1 MGIINNVLFFLLKIT
16 SLILNKLIELRW
28 WGMVGYVLEFRKKFL
43 IIIMKKTIK
52 NYGKSN
58 FKI

>member
-1 MGIINNVLFFLLKIT
+1 MGIINNILFLLLKIT

-28 WGMVGYVLEFRKKFL
+28 WGMVKYVLEFRKKFL

-52 NYGKSN
+52 NYGKRN

>member
-1 MGIINNVLFFLLKIT
+1 MNNILFFLLKIT

-28 WGMVGYVLEFRKKFL
+28 WGMAEYVLEFRKKFL
-43 IIIMKKTIK
+43 INKIRKTIK

>member
-1 MGIINNVLFFLLKIT
+1 MRNILFLLLKIT

-28 WGMVGYVLEFRKKFL
+28 WVMVEYVLRFRKKFL
-43 IIIMKKTIK
+43 INKIRKTIK

>member
-1 MGIINNVLFFLLKIT
+1 MKNILFFLLKIT

-28 WGMVGYVLEFRKKFL
+28 WGMVEYVLRFRKKFL
-43 IIIMKKTIK
+43 INKIRKTIK

>member
-1 MGIINNVLFFLLKIT
+1 MRNILFILLKIT

-28 WGMVGYVLEFRKKFL
+28 WGMAEYVLGFRKKFL
-43 IIIMKKTIK
+43 INKIRKTIK
-52 NYGKSN
+52 NYGKSD